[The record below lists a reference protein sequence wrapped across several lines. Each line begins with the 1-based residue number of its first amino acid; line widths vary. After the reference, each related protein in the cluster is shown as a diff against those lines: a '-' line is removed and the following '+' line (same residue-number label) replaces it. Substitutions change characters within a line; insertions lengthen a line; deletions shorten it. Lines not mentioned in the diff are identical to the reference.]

1 MSTRFWLKKLMLQR
15 QGFVAPI
22 LVIILVLISLLL
34 CLIFQRIFR
43 KIKWWF
49 FYPELTI
56 KQTKLDE
63 NDIRFPEVSSSNT
76 SDNSNEMSTFLELPK
91 QNINASKGNYF
102 ISSDNGIL
110 KILFEINKTD
120 QWQK

>member
-1 MSTRFWLKKLMLQR
+1 M
-15 QGFVAPI
+15 
-22 LVIILVLISLLL
+22 VI
-34 CLIFQRIFR
+34 
-43 KIKWWF
+43 F

-110 KILFEINKTD
+110 KIIFEIIKLINDKNNVNSFEHNTISRLIICMVL
-120 QWQK
+120 K

>member
-1 MSTRFWLKKLMLQR
+1 M
-15 QGFVAPI
+15 
-22 LVIILVLISLLL
+22 VI
-34 CLIFQRIFR
+34 
-43 KIKWWF
+43 F

-76 SDNSNEMSTFLELPK
+76 SDNSKEMSTFLELPK

-120 QWQK
+120 Q